1 MTKFKIWRH
10 KIEPTFRHLLEHTED
25 GAGPDEGLGLKEV
38 HGGRKICSPK
48 FLPLVFH
55 QDRVQPLLCISQHD
69 VATRLHGGFQLDEG
83 FSLTRV
89 REAQTA
95 VQEVQEQT
103 GHGHTVALLGHSH
116 APNVDSWTTTTTGIE
131 G

>member
-1 MTKFKIWRH
+1 MRMFNIWRH
-10 KIEPTFRHLLEHTED
+10 KVEPTFRHLLEHAED

-55 QDRVQPLLCISQHD
+55 QDRVQPLLRISQHD
-69 VATRLHGGFQLDEG
+69 LPAQLHGGFQLDEG

-89 REAQTA
+89 WVAQSA
-95 VQEVQEQT
+95 AQEVQEQT
-103 GHGHTVALLGHSH
+103 GHGHTGALRGHSH
-116 APNVDSWTTTTTGIE
+116 APNADSWTTTTAIG

>member
-55 QDRVQPLLCISQHD
+55 QDRVQPLLRISQHD
-69 VATRLHGGFQLDEG
+69 LPTRLHGGFQLDEG

-95 VQEVQEQT
+95 VQEAQEQT
-103 GHGHTVALLGHSH
+103 GHGHTGALLGNSH
-116 APNVDSWTTTTTGIE
+116 TSNADSWTTTTGID